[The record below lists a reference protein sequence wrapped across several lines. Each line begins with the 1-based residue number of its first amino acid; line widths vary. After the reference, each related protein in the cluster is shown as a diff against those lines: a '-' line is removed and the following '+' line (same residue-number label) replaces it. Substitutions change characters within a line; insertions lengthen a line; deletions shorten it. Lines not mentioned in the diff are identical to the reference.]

1 MTRTGLRKISGSMAV
16 LCMLPLLWLATVN
29 AFAHTTSLA
38 PRLDR
43 DKLPA
48 HGGAQTILHV
58 AAFGHYTILAHS
70 AQGVALQLVSHM
82 AGPGPVAGRPGKQ
95 DGRLDLFLEKGD
107 YLLRTLASAKGS
119 GQVALKAVRAREL
132 NPHPAPRLTEYRIVR
147 SSLGDL
153 QQRSFWLQIDKA
165 RRVVIEAAGRNL
177 ADLRL
182 WKDGNW
188 LVDAKPLAQVTM
200 PKPGKPLAERL
211 LTVRL
216 EPGLYRLTA
225 YGGPAQPWA
234 QSSAEHPLYLRLGIP
249 LLPEAG
255 RRRHIAGPF
264 GVDRWR
270 VPGRTD
276 YFRLELPQA
285 EKASL
290 GIADYSARQPF
301 TAPDR
306 VVNIDKKS
314 LPPVAELRVPEN
326 YGQRLLSVRREA
338 GKPYVLQY
346 FHRRDAARIDSPGD
360 YWVGTL
366 QSGYGGDA
374 IDLTAVMSCAYG
386 ECGSGLFGTHSTVV
400 ADSAIPLDRGTGW
413 RRRFNLLDEA
423 TLFFKVRES
432 GSYRFTA
439 EGVRAKL
446 RLEPL
451 LTRRPAGYQAPEFT
465 DGTLAQRLDPGY
477 YKLTLRP
484 VQGANGKGVVTLS
497 AVPAGAE
504 GVLAPEMNA
513 AQTGFSARVRVRAF
527 DNYRITLNEQPGATH
542 TLLVRRLPIDLAHSL
557 PLSLAAH
564 ARFEIRVRIP
574 EAGRLSAMAED
585 GNLLPLTVNGRAV
598 GKRAELQ
605 PGRYRIALRN
615 PADRALQCSLALA
628 PRRLGA
634 TTPLTPIPTA
644 VLDSRPHFPLLDASQ
659 ARFFDVGRNQ
669 TTTVNVRVDKPAF
682 YRLESTGLLRTEG
695 NLRTR
700 TVTSLERR
708 SANGI
713 GRNFLIAQYLGQGEY
728 QLSTRPLGKSRGP
741 FGLRLTR
748 KTPIDGGELM
758 PGIRARRSLPA
769 GDGLLYRFHVA
780 RAGDYRLYAMGLGR
794 RFRAR
799 LEDAAGWPLV
809 KPGVPANFLRH
820 FEPGDYRLVI
830 LPQPV
835 DARVVTRFA
844 PVPET
849 PVFKGH
855 GPHDIA
861 FDQQVEHRW
870 LEPTKGAPRIPDQW
884 RFEVPAAAT
893 VTIDLS
899 RGMNARLLS
908 AGKPISEVLGGT
920 PWKGKLAA
928 GRYLLAAESVRPNNR
943 FDYELALHSK
953 ELVAGE
959 TRTLQAPASLTVS
972 VGAAAPVE
980 LASFG
985 NQDVRAKLYD
995 AQGDLVAG
1003 DDDRADDWNF
1013 LISRRLPA
1021 GRYRLQVDPVG
1032 TATAATTVGMRL
1044 PVVHPDIPLSL
1055 PAHLRIGDADV
1066 HYYALP
1072 ATPPD
1077 RLWAFAAH
1085 AGGGAGLAL
1094 ERRQHGHWL
1103 GVGQQTGAAPRLLMA
1118 LGPAG
1123 AAAGEY
1129 RLRVWKLARAGGP
1142 LALTGRAL
1150 SVPRQAASKLAHGV
1164 VLKRFDAFNPPLGVA
1179 AVRLPRPGQFALTDA
1194 AGVLWADGAG
1204 HVLETPAPDRRVAA
1218 ESVLWLARDL
1228 PKDRAGR
1235 LAARRVVLGRGR
1247 PLAFVLAPH
1256 DRVTLDLAPLSGAGT
1271 QLVLAESPTGAPGIR
1286 PAGAAPTMAGVA
1298 IAGHSAVWLRHS
1310 GDHAA
1315 VRLWDSANG
1324 KVGLPLQLH
1333 LYRFGAEPA
1342 HTLASGSHD
1351 LRLAARSSL
1360 RLRLPGGPERLRLA
1374 LPAGVAAELRRHGNT
1389 LASFWSGPAPRSFEV
1404 ASRADALVLYN
1415 TRAAPGR
1422 AALLALPTSSASPL
1436 GGARFGRY
1444 HFAASGHRALT
1455 VHLSAA
1461 EKAAGRRLHLA
1472 GPVDDLSVIE
1482 ASGRILHGA
1491 APLLHDDARV
1501 LFRHEPG
1508 FVLAWL
1514 TDTAGKSAADGQS
1527 SARPVRLPIAVK
1539 LVAAATAVRLNRAAP
1554 GAVALHSDTPLIV
1567 RVRSPDRRERLH
1579 LFTAAADLPLY
1590 LPKGATTLL
1599 FDGLTAAAPGGTVSL
1614 RPVAVETLAEGLS
1627 APRML
1632 APGDSRLYHFH
1643 LDQARTVGVG
1653 VKASVDTVGCSL
1665 LDAGGRELGHGL
1677 LLMRHLAAGDYL
1689 LRVEAPAGGDTVEVQ
1704 AALVGTKSR
1713 GDGPPPDVLRHYL
1726 QAAGLKAE

>member
-1 MTRTGLRKISGSMAV
+1 
-16 LCMLPLLWLATVN
+16 MLPLLWLATVN
-29 AFAHTTSLA
+29 AFAHTAPLA

-48 HGGAQTILHV
+48 RGDAQTVLHV

-70 AQGVALQLVSHM
+70 AQGVALQLVSRM

-107 YLLRTLASAKGS
+107 YLLRTIASAKGND
-119 GQVALKAVRAREL
+119 QVALKAVRAREL
-132 NPHPAPRLTEYRIVR
+132 NPYPAPRLTEYRIVR

-153 QQRSFWLQIDKA
+153 QQRSYWLQIDKA
-165 RRVVIEAAGRNL
+165 RRVAIEAAGRNL

-188 LVDAKPLAQVTM
+188 LVDAKPVAQVTT

-234 QSSAEHPLYLRLGIP
+234 RSSAKHPLYLRLGIP

-290 GIADYSARQPF
+290 GVADYSARQPF
-301 TAPDR
+301 AAPDR
-306 VVNIDKKS
+306 VADIDKKS
-314 LPPVAELRVPEN
+314 LPPVAELRVPQH

-346 FHRRDAARIDSPGD
+346 FHRRDSARISSPGD

-374 IDLTAVMSCAYG
+374 IDLTAVMTCIYG
-386 ECGSGLFGTHSTVV
+386 ECRSGLFGTHSTVV

-432 GSYRFTA
+432 GNYRFTA

-451 LTRRPAGYQAPEFT
+451 LTQRPADYQAPEFT
-465 DGTLAQRLDPGY
+465 NGTLAQRLDPGY

-484 VQGANGKGVVTLS
+484 VHGANGKGIVTLS
-497 AVPAGAE
+497 AVPTGIE

-513 AQTGFSARVRVRAF
+513 AQTGFSARVHLKAF
-527 DNYRITLNEQPGATH
+527 DDYRIALNEQPGVTH
-542 TLLVRRLPIDLAHSL
+542 TLLVRRLPIDLAQPL

-564 ARFEIRVRIP
+564 ARFRIRVRIP
-574 EAGRLSAMAED
+574 ETGRLSAVAED
-585 GNLLPLTVNGRAV
+585 GSLLPLTVNGLAV
-598 GKRAELQ
+598 GKQAELR
-605 PGRYRIALRN
+605 PGRYRIALQN

-628 PRRLGA
+628 PRRLSA
-634 TTPLTPIPTA
+634 TTPLTPIPTTI
-644 VLDSRPHFPLLDASQ
+644 LNSRPRFPLLDASQ
-659 ARFFDVGRNQ
+659 ARFFNVDRSQ
-669 TTTVNVRVDKPAF
+669 TTTVDVRVDKPAF

-700 TVTSLERR
+700 IVTSLERR

-758 PGIRARRSLPA
+758 PGIRVRRSLPA
-769 GDGLLYRFHVA
+769 DSGLLYRFHVA
-780 RAGDYRLYAMGLGR
+780 KAGDYRLYAMGLGR

-809 KPGVPANFLRH
+809 KPGVPANFLQH

-835 DARVVTRFA
+835 DARVITRFA
-844 PVPET
+844 PVPAP

-861 FDQQVEHRW
+861 FDQQVKHRW

-884 RFEVPAAAT
+884 RFEMPAAAT

-908 AGKPISEVLGGT
+908 VGKPISEVIGGR

-928 GRYLLAAESVRPNNR
+928 GHYLLETASVRPNNR
-943 FDYELALHSK
+943 FDYQLSLHSK

-959 TRTLQAPASLTVS
+959 TRTLRAPASLTVS

-995 AQGDLVAG
+995 AQGDLVAEN
-1003 DDDRADDWNF
+1003 DDRADDWNF
-1013 LISRRLPA
+1013 LISRRLTA
-1021 GRYRLQVDPVG
+1021 GRYLLQVDPVG
-1032 TATAATTVGMRL
+1032 TDTATTTVGMRL
-1044 PVVHPDIPLSL
+1044 PVVHPAVPLPL

-1066 HYYALP
+1066 HYYVLP
-1072 ATPPD
+1072 ATPPG

-1085 AGGGAGLAL
+1085 TGGGAGLAL
-1094 ERRQHGHWL
+1094 EHRQNSHWL
-1103 GVGQQTGAAPRLLMA
+1103 GVGQQTGASPRLLMP

-1129 RLRVWKLARAGGP
+1129 RLRVWKLERAGGP

-1150 SVPRQAASKLAHGV
+1150 AVPAQAGSKLARGV
-1164 VLKRFDAFNPPLGVA
+1164 VLKRFDTFDPPLGVA
-1179 AVRLPRPGQFALTDA
+1179 AVRLARPGQFALSDA
-1194 AGVLWADGAG
+1194 AGVLWANGAG
-1204 HVLETPAPDRRVAA
+1204 HVLETPASGHKVAA
-1218 ESVLWLARDL
+1218 GSMLWLARDL
-1228 PKDRAGR
+1228 PKGRAGR
-1235 LAARRVVLGRGR
+1235 LAARRMVLGRER
-1247 PLAFVLAPH
+1247 PLAFGLAPH
-1256 DRVTLDLAPLSGAGT
+1256 ARVTLDLAPLSGTGT
-1271 QLVLAESPTGAPGIR
+1271 QLVLVESPTGTPGIR
-1286 PAGAAPTMAGVA
+1286 PAGATPAMAGVA
-1298 IAGHSAVWLRHS
+1298 VAGHSAVWLRHS
-1310 GDHAA
+1310 ADPVA
-1315 VRLWDSANG
+1315 VRLWDSANS

-1333 LYRFGAEPA
+1333 LYRFDTAPA

-1360 RLRLPGGPERLRLA
+1360 RLRLPGGSEHLRLA

-1389 LASFWSGPAPRSFEV
+1389 LASFWSGAAPRSFEV
-1404 ASRADALVLYN
+1404 DSRADGLVLYN

-1422 AALLALPTSSASPL
+1422 AALLALPASSASTL
-1436 GGARFGRY
+1436 GGGRFGRY
-1444 HFAASGHRALT
+1444 HFAASGQRALT

-1472 GPVDDLSVIE
+1472 GPVDGLSVIE

-1501 LFRHEPG
+1501 LFRHKPG

-1514 TDTAGKSAADGQS
+1514 TDATGESAADGQS
-1527 SARPVRLPIAVK
+1527 SARPVRLPAAVK
-1539 LVAAATAVRLNRAAP
+1539 LVAAATAVRLNQAAS

-1567 RVRSPDRRERLH
+1567 RVRSPGRHERLH

-1599 FDGLTAAAPGGTVSL
+1599 FDGLTTTAPGGTVSL
-1614 RPVAVETLAEGLS
+1614 RQVAAEPLAEGLS

-1632 APGDSRLYHFH
+1632 APGGSRLYHFH
-1643 LDQARTVGVG
+1643 LDKARTVGVG

-1689 LRVEAPAGGDTVEVQ
+1689 LRVEAPAGGGTVEVQ
-1704 AALVGTKSR
+1704 AALVGAKSR

-1726 QAAGLKAE
+1726 KAAGLKAE